1 MKNHGGRAAAMSGCG
16 FWDFIS
22 MVLDLISPLPRE
34 ECVRRL
40 SSKVGTA
47 WDGSTVIGSVGETS
61 FRLRKRIF
69 YRNSFQAS
77 LSGKLI
83 DDSGQ
88 TRLHCRVGLHPF
100 VTVFLTIWIGIVLV
114 GCIWM
119 IASLVSGAIPA
130 NRWPQAAIPFLML
143 AGGVALLKVGQFLS
157 RDEADFLVDF
167 LRKTL
172 NARDSQGVAN

>member
-1 MKNHGGRAAAMSGCG
+1 
-16 FWDFIS
+16 
-22 MVLDLISPLPRE
+22 MVIDLISPLPRG
-34 ECVRRL
+34 ECVQRL
-40 SSKVGTA
+40 KMKADPA
-47 WDGSTVIGSVGETS
+47 WSGAVIGSVGEAS

-83 DDSGQ
+83 DDQQG
-88 TRLHCRVGLHPF
+88 TRVHCRVGLHPF
-100 VTVFLTIWIGIVLV
+100 VTAFLTVWIGIVLI

-167 LRKTL
+167 LRKTID
-172 NARDSQGVAN
+172 ARDSGRIG

>member
-1 MKNHGGRAAAMSGCG
+1 M
-16 FWDFIS
+16 I
-22 MVLDLISPLPRE
+22 LDLMSPLPRE

-40 SSKVGTA
+40 RSKVGTA
-47 WDGSTVIGSVGETS
+47 WDGATVIGSVGENS

-83 DDSGQ
+83 DDNGE

-100 VTVFLTIWIGIVLV
+100 VIAFLAVWIGFVLIGCMAMIVPL
-114 GCIWM
+114 
-119 IASLVSGAIPA
+119 ATGAIPA

-143 AGGVALLKVGQFLS
+143 AGGVALLKVGQYLS
-157 RDEADFLVDF
+157 RDEAEFLVDF

-172 NARDSQGVAN
+172 EARDNQALGS

>member
-1 MKNHGGRAAAMSGCG
+1 M
-16 FWDFIS
+16 I
-22 MVLDLISPLPRE
+22 LDLRSPLPRE

-40 SSKVGTA
+40 RSKVGTA
-47 WDGSTVIGSVGETS
+47 WDGATVIGSVGENS

-83 DDSGQ
+83 DDNGE

-100 VTVFLTIWIGIVLV
+100 VTAFLAVWIGVVLI
-114 GCIWM
+114 GCIAM
-119 IASLVSGAIPA
+119 IVSLASGAIPA
-130 NRWPQAAIPFLML
+130 NQWPQAAIPFLML
-143 AGGVALLKVGQFLS
+143 AGGFAILKVGQYLS

-172 NARDSQGVAN
+172 EARDSQSLGG

>member
-1 MKNHGGRAAAMSGCG
+1 
-16 FWDFIS
+16 
-22 MVLDLISPLPRE
+22 MVIDLISPLPRE
-34 ECVRRL
+34 ECVQRL
-40 SSKVGTA
+40 RMNTGSA
-47 WDGSTVIGSVGETS
+47 WDGATVIGSVGENS
-61 FRLRKRIF
+61 FRLRKKIF

-77 LSGKLI
+77 LSGKFV
-83 DDSGQ
+83 DDQQG

-100 VTVFLTIWIGIVLV
+100 VTAFLIVWIGGVLI
-114 GCIWM
+114 GCVAM

-167 LRKTL
+167 LRRTL
-172 NARDSQGVAN
+172 DAREGGGVG